1 MRRVIIYSSL
11 FVLLFV
17 FIMPG
22 DVFAVRFNV
31 SPSRI
36 ELIVNPGE
44 KKNSYITISNS
55 RSQVP
60 INVKAYVEDVI
71 NAPDGEIDFLPP
83 GTTPWSCAEW
93 IKLKP
98 DGFTLAPGQEQVVK
112 LQVKVPPKARG
123 GYYGITFF
131 EVLIP
136 STKSGG
142 IQTSTALRIG
152 AVVLIDIAGTTEY
165 KAKLTQLRGVNLE
178 KEGVV
183 TSKVS
188 CMIKNLGNL
197 LIRPKGTIQILNVH
211 QEEQEILEL
220 NPEKGGILP
229 GMSRTFTVTCKET
242 LGEGQY
248 VIRAL
253 IDYGGKELLGGQAS
267 FINK

>member
-1 MRRVIIYSSL
+1 MRRVRIYGSL
-11 FVLLFV
+11 FVLLFI
-17 FIMPG
+17 FIIAS
-22 DVFAVRFNV
+22 DVFAFRFNV

-36 ELIVNPGE
+36 ELTINPGE
-44 KKNSYITISNS
+44 KKNSYITVRNTH
-55 RSQVP
+55 SQIP
-60 INVKAYVEDVI
+60 INIKAYVEDVI

-98 DGFTLAPGQEQVVK
+98 DGFSLAPGQEQVVK

-131 EVLIP
+131 ELLIP
-136 STKSGG
+136 STKAGD
-142 IQTSTALRIG
+142 IQASTALRIG
-152 AVVLIDIAGTTEY
+152 AVVLIDIAGTTEH
-165 KAKLTQLRGVNLE
+165 KAKLTLLKGVNLE
-178 KEGVV
+178 KEGVTV
-183 TSKVS
+183 SEVS

-197 LIRPKGTIQILNVH
+197 LIRPKGTIQILDIH

-253 IDYGGKELLGGQAS
+253 IDYGGEELLGGQAS
-267 FINK
+267 FINR